1 MNKNKYNN
9 KGKKTLS
16 LVVVFGVAFVLI
28 GLILL
33 AFNVGWLNP
42 ACKSI
47 VFSWPMLLILL
58 AVIGYV
64 KKQRM
69 LPTILL
75 LSGIFFIIPRLENVY
90 PGLLGDAGKDFT
102 SHFWPFLLIFI
113 GLMFIIEVA
122 INRKKRVPSV
132 NYAVDM
138 QTTTTEVEGWIS
150 KDIVFGGS
158 SESVFTEPVFRG
170 GDINVVFGGIVIDLR
185 KTTLPDTVVYF
196 NIDVVFGGI
205 TLYIPDDWCVES
217 NFDFVF
223 AGYNDKRLNA
233 SMVDSESNSKLILQG
248 SLVFSGCTVQ

>member
-1 MNKNKYNN
+1 MTKNKYKN

-16 LVVVFGVAFVLI
+16 LVVIFGVIFVLI

-69 LPTILL
+69 FPTILL
-75 LSGIFFIIPRLENVY
+75 LFGVFFLIPKLENAY

-113 GLMFIIEVA
+113 GLMFIIEVV
-122 INRKKRVPSV
+122 INRKKRTSSAH
-132 NYAVDM
+132 YAADS
-138 QTTTTEVEGWIS
+138 QTTTEVGGWIS

-158 SESVFTEPVFRG
+158 SESVFTEPVLPKFR
-170 GDINVVFGGIVIDLR
+170 
-185 KTTLPDTVVYF
+185 
-196 NIDVVFGGI
+196 
-205 TLYIPDDWCVES
+205 S
-217 NFDFVF
+217 
-223 AGYNDKRLNA
+223 
-233 SMVDSESNSKLILQG
+233 
-248 SLVFSGCTVQ
+248 

>member
-1 MNKNKYNN
+1 MTKNKYKN

-16 LVVVFGVAFVLI
+16 LVVIFGVIFVLI

-69 LPTILL
+69 FPTILL
-75 LSGIFFIIPRLENVY
+75 LFGVFFLIPKLENAY

-113 GLMFIIEVA
+113 GLMFIIEVV
-122 INRKKRVPSV
+122 INRKKRTSSAH
-132 NYAVDM
+132 YAADS
-138 QTTTTEVEGWIS
+138 QTTTEVWGWIS

-158 SESVFTEPVFRG
+158 SESVFTEPVLRG
-170 GDINVVFGGIVIDLR
+170 GNIDVVFGGIVIDLR
-185 KTTLPDTVVYF
+185 KTTLPNTPVYLD
-196 NIDVVFGGI
+196 IDIVFGGI
-205 TLYIPDDWCVES
+205 TLYIPEDWCVES

-223 AGYNDKRLNA
+223 AGYNDKRLNVPA
-233 SMVDSESNSKLILQG
+233 VDNESSSKLILQG
-248 SLVFSGCTVQ
+248 SLVFSRCTVQ